1 MPAEKTAF
9 RVSFQGPIADFS
21 RRHPG
26 TTISLWC
33 NWDCEVLSMVGATPA
48 QAQELRDV
56 VAQHSPWTETHALT
70 DGAHVIVMK
79 CVDLPH
85 DEVNSLVD
93 QAHCVNVPPTRFQ
106 DGWEHYEVLSFD
118 EEKTRWL
125 FARLKEKG
133 RNVELLRKRR
143 LNTQALLNTRSLGVN
158 ALFAG
163 LTEKQA
169 QSMLLAF
176 EHGYYDS
183 PKKTTAAAIAV
194 ARGLSRSTFEEHLRK
209 AENTLVANLVPYLE
223 LYVRSAISQAQAPP
237 APGANGGEVAQ
248 AGGGNA

>member
-9 RVSFQGPIADFS
+9 RVSFEGPIADFS
-21 RRHPG
+21 RRHPAS
-26 TTISLWC
+26 TISLWC
-33 NWDCEVLSMVGATPA
+33 NWDCEVLSIVGATPA

-56 VAQHSPWTETHALT
+56 VAKHSPWTEAHALT

-85 DEVNSLVD
+85 DEVNALVD

-125 FARLKEKG
+125 FAQLKGKG
-133 RNVELLRKRR
+133 RAVELLRKRR

-169 QSMLLAF
+169 HSMLLAF

-194 ARGLSRSTFEEHLRK
+194 SRGLSRSTFEEHLRK
-209 AENTLVANLVPYLE
+209 AENTLVQNLVPYLE

-237 APGANGGEVAQ
+237 APGGDGGEVVE
-248 AGGGNA
+248 AGGGKD

>member
-9 RVSFQGPIADFS
+9 RVSFSGPIADFS
-21 RRHPG
+21 RRHPDA
-26 TTISLWC
+26 TISLWC
-33 NWDCEVLSMVGATPA
+33 NWDSEVLSMVGASAA
-48 QAQELRDV
+48 QAQELRDI
-56 VAQHSPWTETHALT
+56 VAKHSPWTEAHALS

-93 QAHCVNVPPTRFQ
+93 EAHCVNVPPTRFQ
-106 DGWEHYEVLSFD
+106 AGWEHYEVLSFE

-125 FARLKEKG
+125 ITQLQG
-133 RNVELLRKRR
+133 RGRTVELLRKRK
-143 LNTQALLNTRSLGVN
+143 LGAQALLNTRSLGVN

-194 ARGLSRSTFEEHLRK
+194 GRGLSRSTFEEHLRK

-223 LYVRSAISQAQAPP
+223 LYVRSALANAAP
-237 APGANGGEVAQ
+237 
-248 AGGGNA
+248 AGGAEGGRGETMQAREGPD